1 METELNVLLVTSLID
16 QETLVAHHLSA
27 ADLAEPVRQVDTAIA
42 LQMALAEGRWMLLI
56 ADAQT
61 PELAAT
67 TVLKM
72 AHDHDP
78 DLPVIV
84 LDAQPQ
90 VVTAV
95 TLLQAGASDYLPQ
108 RELARLGAAARQAIT
123 TAQARAATRQQQ
135 IEAAVQQHRQQ
146 TRDLLAAM
154 HDLVVV
160 VDGNGRLQ
168 EIIPTDPEKLYVPPD
183 VALGKTI
190 VEIFPPD
197 KAAFFDEQRQRVLA
211 TRSIVEIEYTLSM
224 GGRDTWFHARL
235 APLPD
240 NAVLFVIRDINAQKE
255 AEATIQHEK
264 ALSDSLINNLP
275 GVFYLFDEQGKFL
288 RWNENFEKVSGYS
301 AAEFSRLH
309 PLDFFEG
316 ADKELVRER
325 IGLVFQTGQ
334 SDAEASLVTK
344 DGRHIPHYFTGAR
357 IQFNGKPCL
366 IGSGIDISQRKQ
378 AEKSLWEL
386 KQAVDAS
393 GDAIFLTDKEGIITA
408 VNAQFTRLYGYT
420 ADEVVSRT
428 TPRILKSGKQNRA
441 VYEQFW
447 QMILDGALFRG
458 EVINRASDGR
468 LVTIEE
474 TVNPFLDDQGNITG
488 FLAIQRDVT
497 TQRKTERALQEVRD
511 LLEMALIQSPSGIII
526 ASAPDV
532 TIQMANPAAFLIHG
546 GDQKLLTGIG
556 MNQHARRWQTFRPD
570 GSPCPTEELPLSRAI
585 LRGEQVHD
593 EQIII
598 RDEAGVDHW
607 VSANAAPIRN
617 SQGEISAGIVI
628 FHDVTERK
636 LAEDELRLQGAAL
649 AAAANAIV
657 ITGIDGTIK
666 WANPAHT
673 RLTGYE
679 LDEVIG
685 KSTRILRSG
694 VQPASFY
701 KTLWDTIL
709 AGQVWHGELVN
720 RRKDGTLYTE
730 EQTITPVCNER
741 GQITYFIA
749 IKQDVTA
756 RKQAEEARQR
766 QLAEL
771 QASRR
776 ETDFLANLLE
786 QSSQPL
792 GVGFPDGRLGMVNT
806 AFCRLLGYSKEELQQ
821 IEWNRTLTAPAWHES
836 ETRYLQQLEQDD
848 QPVRYEKEY
857 IHKDG
862 RVIPVEL
869 FVHLMRD
876 QTGEIAY
883 YYAFVT
889 DITQRK
895 QHQREQEAIIA
906 VSAALRTAQ
915 SRAQMLPVI
924 LDQLDMLLQAEGTAL
939 VIVDQA
945 SGDTIVEAAHGTFA
959 AIAHTRRKASDGMSY
974 QVIAT
979 GQPFITADIH
989 REEGIARPELFR
1001 QVRAVA
1007 CVPLLTQEQV
1017 IGAIWLGRQAEIT
1030 SGEMRLLTAV
1040 ANMAANAIQ
1049 RTTLYEQTR
1058 KQAEQIS
1065 QIMQSVPDGVLL
1077 LDAHYRILLTN
1088 PPAREYLGLLA
1099 DVQVGDTL
1107 SHLADCPLTRLLTSP
1122 PTGHWHELAQGE
1134 RSFEAIARPLAN
1146 GATPTGWVL
1155 VLRDVT
1161 ERWLV
1166 QRQLHDQERL
1176 AAIGQ
1181 LAAGIAHDF
1190 NNLLAVISLHTELVT
1205 RSAQLDERNR
1215 ERLATIMQQVAHAAH
1230 MVRQILDFSRR
1241 SHIERKPLDLV
1252 LLLTKQ
1258 AELLQ
1263 RTLPENI
1270 VVVCHCQLDEL
1281 LVQADATRLQQVLMN
1296 LAVNARDAL
1305 PQGGHL
1311 TLELSQLTLRPHQK
1325 SPVAGMHPG
1334 RWAQLRVMDT
1344 GKGIPVDH
1352 VNRIFEPFFTTKAPG
1367 EGTGLGL
1374 AQVYG
1379 IVAQHDG
1386 HITVNS
1392 QVGTGA
1398 TFTIYLP
1405 ELQVTAVPP
1414 SPDHTALTRPLGQ
1427 GQVVLVIEDNETLR
1441 TSLGDHLRLWNYKVL
1456 EAVDGHEG
1464 LAILADQGSQV
1475 SLILSDVVMPRLGGV
1490 ELFAALQQD
1499 GHTIPLILMS
1509 GHSLDESKVATL
1521 QSQGLYGWL
1530 PKPLDIDYL
1539 AQLVAAA
1546 VS

>member
-1 METELNVLLVTSLID
+1 METELNVLLVTSLTD
-16 QETLVAHHLSA
+16 QEVLVAHHLVA
-27 ADLAEPVRQVDTAIA
+27 AGFAGPVRRVDTAVA
-42 LQMALAEGRWMLLI
+42 LQMALAEGGWLLLI

-61 PELAAT
+61 PGLTATAVLEVALA
-67 TVLKM
+67 
-72 AHDHDP
+72 HDP
-78 DLPVIV
+78 DLPVLI
-84 LDAQPQ
+84 LDTQPQ

-108 RELARLGAAARQAIT
+108 SELARLGAAAQQAIT
-123 TAQARAATRQQQ
+123 TTKVRAAARQQQ
-135 IEAAVQQHRQQ
+135 IEAAVQQHQQQ

-160 VDGNGRLQ
+160 VDGDGRFR
-168 EIIPTDPEKLYVPPD
+168 EIIPTNPEKLYVPPD

-190 VEIFPPD
+190 AEIFPLD
-197 KAAFFDEQRQRVLA
+197 KAALFDEHRQCVLT
-211 TRSIVEIEYTLSM
+211 TRSIVEIEYTLPMDS
-224 GGRDTWFHARL
+224 RDTWFHARL

-240 NAVLFVIRDINAQKE
+240 NAVLFIIRDITAQKE
-255 AEATIQHEK
+255 TEATIQHEK

-309 PLDFFEG
+309 PLNFFEG
-316 ADKELVRER
+316 ADKELIQER
-325 IGLVFQTGQ
+325 ISLVFQTGL
-334 SDAEASLVTK
+334 SDAEADLVTK
-344 DGRHIPHYFTGAR
+344 DGQRIPYYFTGAR
-357 IQFNGKPCL
+357 IQFNSTHCL
-366 IGSGIDISQRKQ
+366 IGVGIDISERKQ

-386 KQAVDAS
+386 KQAIDAS
-393 GDAIFLTDKEGIITA
+393 GDVIFLTDKEGIITA
-408 VNAQFTRLYGYT
+408 INAQFTRLYGYT
-420 ADEVVSRT
+420 ADEVVGRT
-428 TPRILKSGKQNRA
+428 TPRILKSGKQDRT

-447 QMILDGALFRG
+447 QMILNGALFRG
-458 EVINRASDGR
+458 EIINCASDGR

-474 TVNPFLDDQGNITG
+474 IVNPFLDDEGNITG

-497 TQRKTERALQEVRD
+497 AQRETERALQETRD

-532 TIQMANPAAFLIHG
+532 TIRMANPAAFHIRG
-546 GDQKLLTGIG
+546 GDQKLLTDIEVS
-556 MNQHARRWQTFRPD
+556 QHARRWQTFRPD
-570 GSPCPTEELPLSRAI
+570 GSPCPSEELPLSRAV
-585 LRGEQVHD
+585 LRGEQVRD

-617 SQGEISAGIVI
+617 NQGEISAGIVI
-628 FHDVTERK
+628 FQDITERK

-657 ITGIDGTIK
+657 ITSMDGAIK
-666 WANPAHT
+666 WANPAYT

-679 LDEVIG
+679 LGEVIG
-685 KSTRILRSG
+685 KSTRILKSG
-694 VQPASFY
+694 IQPASFY
-701 KTLWDTIL
+701 KELWDTIL

-720 RRKDGTLYTE
+720 QRKDGTLYTE
-730 EQTITPVCNER
+730 EQTITPVRDGR
-741 GQITYFIA
+741 GQITHFIS

-756 RKQAEEARQR
+756 RKQEEKTRQR

-792 GVGFPDGRLGMVNT
+792 GVGFPNGRLGLVNT
-806 AFCRLLGYSKEELQQ
+806 AFCRLVGYSKEELQQ
-821 IEWNRTLTAPAWHES
+821 IDWNRTLTAPAWYES
-836 ETRYLQQLEQDD
+836 EAHYLQQLEQND
-848 QPVRYEKEY
+848 QPLRYDKEY
-857 IHKDG
+857 VHKDG
-862 RVIPVEL
+862 HIIPVEL
-869 FVHLMRD
+869 FVHLMRN
-876 QTGEIAY
+876 QAGEVAY

-889 DITQRK
+889 DITRRK
-895 QHQREQEAIIA
+895 QHEREQTAIIA
-906 VSAALRTAQ
+906 VSTVLRTALTHT
-915 SRAQMLPVI
+915 QMLPVI
-924 LDQLDMLLQAEGTAL
+924 LDQLDMLLQADGTAI
-939 VIVDQA
+939 VIVEQA
-945 SGDTIVEAAHGTFA
+945 SGDTIIEAAHGAFA
-959 AIAHTRRKASDGMSY
+959 AMAQTRRKAGDSMSY
-974 QVIAT
+974 RVIVT
-979 GQPFITADIH
+979 GQPFVTADIH
-989 REEGIARPELFR
+989 QEEGLVRPELFR
-1001 QVRAVA
+1001 EVRAVA
-1007 CVPLLTQEQV
+1007 CVPLLAQEQV
-1017 IGAIWLGRQAEIT
+1017 IGAIWVGRQAEMMPD
-1030 SGEMRLLTAV
+1030 EMRLLTAV

-1077 LDAHYRILLTN
+1077 LDAQYQILLAN
-1088 PPAREYLGLLA
+1088 PPAREYLGPLA

-1107 SHLADCPLTRLLTSP
+1107 FHLADCPLTQLLTSP
-1122 PTGHWHELAQGE
+1122 PTGHWHELTAGD

-1146 GATPTGWVL
+1146 GAAPTGWVL

-1161 ERWLV
+1161 ERRLV
-1166 QRQLHDQERL
+1166 QRQLHEQERL

-1190 NNLLAVISLHTELVT
+1190 NNLLAVISLHTELVAH
-1205 RSAQLDERNR
+1205 SARLDERNR

-1241 SHIERKPLDLV
+1241 SHIERQPLDLV
-1252 LLLTKQ
+1252 LLLNKQ

-1270 VVVCHCQLDEL
+1270 TVVVQCQLDEL

-1305 PQGGHL
+1305 PQDGRL
-1311 TLELSQLTLRPHQK
+1311 TLELSRLTLQPRQEP
-1325 SPVAGMHPG
+1325 PIAGMSPG

-1344 GKGIPVDH
+1344 GKGIPAEH
-1352 VNRIFEPFFTTKAPG
+1352 MGRIFEPFFTTKSPG
-1367 EGTGLGL
+1367 KGTGLGL

-1386 HITVNS
+1386 HITVSS
-1392 QVGTGA
+1392 QMGMGT

-1405 ELQVTAVPP
+1405 ELQITAVSL
-1414 SPDHTALTRPLGQ
+1414 SPDHTTMTRPLGQ

-1441 TSLGDHLRLWNYKVL
+1441 TSLGEHLRLWNYQVL
-1456 EAVDGHEG
+1456 EAADGHEG
-1464 LAILADQGSQV
+1464 LAILANQASQV
-1475 SLILSDVVMPRLGGV
+1475 FLILSDVVMPRLGGV
-1490 ELFAALQQD
+1490 ELFAALKQD
-1499 GHTIPLILMS
+1499 GHTVPLILMS
-1509 GHSLDESKVATL
+1509 GHSLDEAEVAAL
-1521 QSQGLYGWL
+1521 QHQGLYGWL
-1530 PKPLDIDYL
+1530 PKPLDIDRL

-1546 VS
+1546 VR